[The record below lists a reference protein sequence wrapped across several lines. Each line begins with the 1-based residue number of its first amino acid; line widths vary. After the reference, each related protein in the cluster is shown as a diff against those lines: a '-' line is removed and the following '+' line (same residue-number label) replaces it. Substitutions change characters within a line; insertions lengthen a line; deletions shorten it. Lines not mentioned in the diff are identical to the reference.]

1 MADNGNP
8 LGTDLASA
16 KEAIAAMMAPSQ
28 EDNAE
33 SDVAQE
39 SDDSPAEYESD
50 EVQASEEYEADPD
63 DEGYS
68 DEELEAEP
76 QETRTF
82 RVKVNGEEIE
92 VTEDE
97 LLNGYSR
104 QQDYSRKTQE
114 LAERR
119 KQIEAL
125 EAEIETERSQYA
137 QLLPALKQQLEQQV
151 QQEPDWDAL
160 YERDPIEA
168 TKLERQWR
176 QVKEQRQAQIEAV
189 EAEQKRLTEIQ
200 QQKFQAEQQRY
211 LQEQQRKLP
220 ELIPEWKDT
229 KRAQTESQELRDYL
243 ISSGF
248 SEQDVSGITNAQV
261 VAMARKAMMF
271 DKGQTVVR
279 KAKEQ
284 PKKGPKTLKAGS
296 RGTQP
301 RKRGDLDKA
310 QQRLRQTGRV
320 ADAASII
327 KSLL

>member
-1 MADNGNP
+1 MADNSNP

-39 SDDSPAEYESD
+39 SDDSPAEYE
-50 EVQASEEYEADPD
+50 EGVQASDDYEADPD
-63 DEGYS
+63 AEEYS
-68 DEELEAEP
+68 DDQLDDELQEA
-76 QETRTF
+76 RTF
-82 RVKVNGEEIE
+82 KVKVNGEEIE

-97 LLNGYSR
+97 LINGYSR

-119 KQIEAL
+119 KQIEA
-125 EAEIETERSQYA
+125 EQAEIETERAQYE

-189 EAEQKRLTEIQ
+189 EAEQKRLNELRQ
-200 QQKFQAEQQRY
+200 SKMQAEKRRY
-211 LQEQQRKLP
+211 MEEQQRKLP
-220 ELIPEWKDT
+220 ELIPEWKDA
-229 KRAQTESQELRDYL
+229 KRAEAEVKQIRDYL
-243 ISSGF
+243 IGAGF
-248 SEQDVSGITNAQV
+248 SEQDVAKISNAQV
-261 VAMARKAMMF
+261 VVMARKAMMF
-271 DKGQTVVR
+271 DKGQTVAN

-284 PKKGPKTLKAGS
+284 PRKGPKTLKAGS
-296 RGTQP
+296 RGTQ
-301 RKRGDLDKA
+301 KRAKGEFEQA

-320 ADAASII
+320 NDAASVI

>member
-1 MADNGNP
+1 MADNSNP

-39 SDDSPAEYESD
+39 SDDSPAEYE
-50 EVQASEEYEADPD
+50 EGVQASDDYEADPD
-63 DEGYS
+63 AEEYS
-68 DEELEAEP
+68 DDQLDDEL

-82 RVKVNGEEIE
+82 KVKVNGEEIE

-97 LLNGYSR
+97 LINGYSR

-119 KQIEAL
+119 KQIEA
-125 EAEIETERSQYA
+125 EQAEIETERAQYE

-189 EAEQKRLTEIQ
+189 EAEQKRLNELRQ
-200 QQKFQAEQQRY
+200 SKMQAEQRRY
-211 LQEQQRKLP
+211 MEEQQRKLP
-220 ELIPEWKDT
+220 ELIPEWKDA
-229 KRAQTESQELRDYL
+229 KRAEAEAKQIRDYL
-243 ISSGF
+243 VGAGF
-248 SEQDVSGITNAQV
+248 SEQDVAGISNAQV

-271 DKGQTVVR
+271 DKGQTVAN

-284 PKKGPKTLKAGS
+284 PRKGPKTLKAGS
-296 RGTQP
+296 RGTQ
-301 RKRGDLDKA
+301 KRSKGEFEQA

-320 ADAASII
+320 NDAASVI